1 MQQKTRKDDNPIVRV
16 KNYMYRNKM
25 LTSEQEKAIDE
36 ENLKTVLECVARSEK
51 VKYCKPSEMFMDVFD
66 KQSPLLERQM
76 REMLDHVKAYKEHY
90 PLELYEK

>member
-1 MQQKTRKDDNPIVRV
+1 MRV

-51 VKYCKPSEMFMDVFD
+51 VKYCKPAEMFEDVFD
-66 KQSPLLERQM
+66 KQSPILEKQK
-76 REMLDHVKAYKEHY
+76 REMLDHIKAHKEHY